1 VGKKKILLVDTDI
14 KFLNSLKEYL
24 ENSGIEVEIVMDGN
38 TALEKAKDDFNA
50 VITGVVIP
58 KMDGLKLS
66 ERIYNLTMG
75 KTPVIIVS
83 GIYKG
88 TAIRNKAIHN
98 GKAVEF
104 IEKPFSKEVIK
115 KVLEEKAHFV
125 FETVKKEVKEE
136 SPEDDDAFKTRTF
149 EKEELTKE
157 SREQP
162 PEVKEDEK
170 VSSEILF
177 GDILDELNEDS
188 REEIKA
194 EEVKEEI
201 TPIEEPAEEIIELD
215 ETNEV
220 NEEQDKK
227 IIDKV
232 KKEEEKPSKII
243 GSSNDS
249 DIDALISSI
258 TNYEKQKP
266 KERRTNIDSDD
277 IDELISKTLV
287 DLKIKKKKINE
298 VENLDPEKKKKQL
311 EEIEKKI
318 EEKQKSIEAEQK
330 KVVQEKGK
338 KDEITEKP
346 KTVKPE
352 IKAEGKYQLI
362 EKIATGGMAEIY
374 KAKQRGPVGFEKI
387 VTIKKILPHLAN
399 DEEFIEMFIDE
410 AKIAASLSHPNI
422 VQIFDLGKMDNEFI
436 IAMEYIAG
444 IDLGTINKKLRKSK
458 RHFPVEI
465 PLYITLKVSEALDYA
480 HKKKNQYGQPMG
492 IVHRD
497 VNPNN
502 ILVSFEGEVKL
513 VDFGISKARV
523 KLHHT
528 VAGGLKGKYIYMSPE
543 QASGKDVD
551 LRTDIFALGILL
563 YETLTLK
570 NPFISFSEPAILEKV
585 KRVDYEDPRKLN
597 HSISEDIVKIIDKC
611 MQKDPN
617 KRYQNAKALRN
628 DIEKVLIKE
637 VNNIAILKDILSKF
651 VAKNFPNE
659 TKKAGFTI
667 DDTVEL
673 VKRKDEIDK
682 IISEKTKHGKKEQ
695 EIKEEEE
702 PIIELTEEDIEP
714 EKEEVIVELEPVKEE
729 KIIKQ
734 EKKTKPIKAD
744 KIGKKEKVQKS
755 VKEERRGKTKTY
767 EDILADQKKE
777 KEKILLEKEIE
788 RTIGKEKHSFS
799 TFMIIFLIIAVLG
812 IGGYF
817 AYQKYFSTS
826 LPKVNNNK
834 SVTPPTPEEMSE
846 QNNNMEDTSIIGE
859 QQDSSQNQ
867 NIDNTTTTQDMNT
880 QTQQPQNIPI
890 NNNKNQNQH
899 SNTIKQK
906 PQKTSNIN
914 ANQQNKKQNI
924 NVKQK
929 PKQTIQKQTKPPAK
943 IVQNNKINTQNN
955 NSQNTDSINVNQNKT
970 NNQGQISQNQTDNNK
985 QETVKPP
992 VIQNTTNN
1000 KPHVKKTSPKPRKII
1015 QEPIIREGDLVAYP
1029 QLDNPVKVLKQVS
1042 PSLTYGETKLGAVRV
1057 IMQVLVNTR
1066 GKAEKFKILRIIPQI
1081 AGLDARMRKVIKY
1094 WKFSIPRKKGV
1105 KVKSWRIVSLLIKK

>member
-24 ENSGIEVEIVMDGN
+24 ENSKIEVEIVMDGN
-38 TALEKAKDDFNA
+38 TALEKAKNDFDA

-88 TAIRNKAIHN
+88 IAMRNKALHN

-104 IEKPFSKEVIK
+104 IEKPFSKEIIK

-125 FETVKKEVKEE
+125 FETVKKEVKKEK
-136 SPEDDDAFKTRTF
+136 PEDDDAFKTRTF

-157 SREQP
+157 PKEQP
-162 PEVKEDEK
+162 PEVKEDER
-170 VSSEILF
+170 VSPKILF

-188 REEIKA
+188 REEVKAEEVKA

-220 NEEQDKK
+220 NEEQDNGTK
-227 IIDKV
+227 DKE
-232 KKEEEKPSKII
+232 KKEEEQSSKIMD
-243 GSSNDS
+243 SSNDS
-249 DIDALISSI
+249 DIDALIFSI
-258 TNYEKQKP
+258 TNYEKQQP
-266 KERRTNIDSDD
+266 EERSTNIDSDD

-287 DLKIKKKKINE
+287 DLKIKKKKIKE

-330 KVVQEKGK
+330 KVVQEKVE

-362 EKIATGGMAEIY
+362 ERIATGGMAEIY

-617 KRYQNAKALRN
+617 KRYKNARALRN

-659 TKKAGFTI
+659 TQKAGFTI

-682 IISEKTKHGKKEQ
+682 IMSEKTKQDKK
-695 EIKEEEE
+695 EE
-702 PIIELTEEDIEP
+702 PIIELT
-714 EKEEVIVELEPVKEE
+714 KEVIKPEEKKVVKGHKPVKEE
-729 KIIKQ
+729 KKLKE
-734 EKKTKPIKAD
+734 EKKTKSVKAD
-744 KIGKKEKVQKS
+744 KIKKKDKIQKS
-755 VKEERRGKTKTY
+755 VKKERRGKTKTY

-799 TFMIIFLIIAVLG
+799 TFMIVFLIIAVLG

-834 SVTPPTPEEMSE
+834 SVTPPTPEEMPE
-846 QNNNMEDTSIIGE
+846 QNNNQEDTSIIEE

-867 NIDNTTTTQDMNT
+867 NIDNITTTQDMNT
-880 QTQQPQNIPI
+880 QTQQTQEIPI
-890 NNNKNQNQH
+890 NNKKKQKQPN
-899 SNTIKQK
+899 NTIKQK

-929 PKQTIQKQTKPPAK
+929 PKQTIPKQTKPPETN
-943 IVQNNKINTQNN
+943 IQNNSINTQNN
-955 NSQNTDSINVNQNKT
+955 NSDNITLISSNQT
-970 NNQGQISQNQTDNNK
+970 QTQNQGQIAQNKADEKNIKQDTVKQTDDTTT
-985 QETVKPP
+985 EIKPILK
-992 VIQNTTNN
+992 IQ
-1000 KPHVKKTSPKPRKII
+1000 KPKPKKVIRK
-1015 QEPIIREGDLVAYP
+1015 PIIREGDIIAST
-1029 QLDNPVKVLKQVS
+1029 QLDKPIKVLKQVP
-1042 PSLTYGETKLGAVRV
+1042 PSLTYAETKLGSVRLV
-1057 IMQVLVNTR
+1057 MQVLVNTK